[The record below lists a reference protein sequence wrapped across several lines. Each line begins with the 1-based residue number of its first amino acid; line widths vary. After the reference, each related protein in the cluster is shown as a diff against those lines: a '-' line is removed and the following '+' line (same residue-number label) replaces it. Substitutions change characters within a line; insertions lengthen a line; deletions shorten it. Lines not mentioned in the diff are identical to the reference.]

1 MSGHRVLIALRG
13 NEVAWRF
20 DKTAEALVC
29 NIADSGEVT
38 ARAEIIFARNSGE
51 DLCEY
56 VLAHN
61 IDTVVAGAME
71 EEYYHYLRW
80 KRVDVIDNVAGE
92 LDPVLERLAKGRLS
106 SGDILFSRA
115 EA

>member
-1 MSGHRVLIALRG
+1 MSGQRVLIALRG

-20 DKTAEALVC
+20 DQTAEALVC
-29 NIADSGEVT
+29 DIDADGAVT
-38 ARAEIIFARNSGE
+38 SRAEIIFARHSAE

-61 IDTVVAGAME
+61 IGTVVAGAVE

-92 LDPVLERLAKGRLS
+92 LGPVLERLAGGRLS
-106 SGDILFSRA
+106 SGDILFPQG
-115 EA
+115 EG

>member
-1 MSGHRVLIALRG
+1 MNGHRILIALRG

-20 DKTAEALVC
+20 DRTAEALVC
-29 NIADSGEVT
+29 DITDNGEV
-38 ARAEIIFARNSGE
+38 ASRSEIIFARYGAE
-51 DLCEY
+51 DICEY

-61 IDTVVAGAME
+61 IDTVVAGGVE

-92 LDPVLERLAKGRLS
+92 LDPVLARLAGGRLS
-106 SGDILFSRA
+106 SGDILFP
-115 EA
+115 EGGG

>member
-13 NEVAWRF
+13 DEVAWRF

-29 NIADSGEVT
+29 DIADSGEVT
-38 ARAEIIFARNSGE
+38 SRAEIIFARSSAE

-56 VLAHN
+56 VLAHG
-61 IDTVVAGAME
+61 IDTVVAGGME

-80 KRVDVIDNVAGE
+80 KRVEVIDNVAGE
-92 LDPVLERLAKGRLS
+92 LAPVLERLARGRLS
-106 SGDILFSRA
+106 SGDILFA
-115 EA
+115 TGGA

>member
-1 MSGHRVLIALRG
+1 MSGHRALIALRG

-29 NIADSGEVT
+29 DIDETGQVRS
-38 ARAEIIFARNSGE
+38 RAEIIFARNSAE

-56 VLAHN
+56 VLAHG
-61 IDTVVAGAME
+61 IDTVVAGAVE

-80 KRVDVIDNVAGE
+80 KRVDVIDNVAGAVE
-92 LDPVLERLAKGRLS
+92 PVLERLALGRLS
-106 SGDILFSRA
+106 SGDILFPRS
-115 EA
+115 EV